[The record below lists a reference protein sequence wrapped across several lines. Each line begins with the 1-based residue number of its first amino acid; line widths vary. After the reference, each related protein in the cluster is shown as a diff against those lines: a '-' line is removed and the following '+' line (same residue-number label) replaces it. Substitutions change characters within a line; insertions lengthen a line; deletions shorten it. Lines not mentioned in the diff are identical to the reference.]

1 MKKNHHKLSNIF
13 QIAKGISYTQITQNT
28 KIMICQIHGKLLKM
42 HLLAN
47 SPTKPNPK
55 PNCHDS
61 LMILIGFI
69 FIYFKCFWRFI
80 SCWLYKWWFFVCFLF
95 LIFPHHTS
103 QVLGSLED
111 ERTFSDVSFLK
122 NKLRNQLTEH
132 LPLVTTMC
140 TQKHY
145 TLTSFL
151 VKKLFRIGERA
162 NQSKVDMHRV
172 YDSYRITYN
181 ANLFRV
187 FFSTSWSIQISE
199 QKQLIDS

>member
-80 SCWLYKWWFFVCFLF
+80 SCWLYKWWFFVFFCFCFFYSFLF
-95 LIFPHHTS
+95 LFFSASHLVGSWEPGGWKNILRCFFLEEQTS
-103 QVLGSLED
+103 QSIDRALASCYNYVH
-111 ERTFSDVSFLK
+111 TK
-122 NKLRNQLTEH
+122 
-132 LPLVTTMC
+132 
-140 TQKHY
+140 
-145 TLTSFL
+145 TLYFDFISCKE
-151 VKKLFRIGERA
+151 VVPDWRACKSKKGRYASGIWFI
-162 NQSKVDMHRV
+162 
-172 YDSYRITYN
+172 
-181 ANLFRV
+181 
-187 FFSTSWSIQISE
+187 
-199 QKQLIDS
+199 